1 MGTALKFV
9 TVIKDDATF
18 RSLVLDAPKTCLCIV
33 DCYSEIWGP
42 CEALSKKLQSISTEL
57 IDYDVKFIRAQ
68 AESIE
73 LLSEQA
79 GRSMPLFLLFKGGE
93 EAGRIKGANPLQLSE
108 MIREVAT
115 KRQSV

>member
-57 IDYDVKFIRAQ
+57 IECVSQLGICFPPFAHMI
-68 AESIE
+68 ESPILCSCWFAFE
-73 LLSEQA
+73 
-79 GRSMPLFLLFKGGE
+79 
-93 EAGRIKGANPLQLSE
+93 
-108 MIREVAT
+108 
-115 KRQSV
+115 